1 MSFDQVLV
9 TTRYRLHVYC
19 ISLSMVLLIRSVGFV
34 VCQQTLL
41 MKLGTIHFLSQ
52 VTLSIIVLLNE
63 RYFAQQ

>member
-1 MSFDQVLV
+1 
-9 TTRYRLHVYC
+9 
-19 ISLSMVLLIRSVGFV
+19 MVLLIRSVGFV